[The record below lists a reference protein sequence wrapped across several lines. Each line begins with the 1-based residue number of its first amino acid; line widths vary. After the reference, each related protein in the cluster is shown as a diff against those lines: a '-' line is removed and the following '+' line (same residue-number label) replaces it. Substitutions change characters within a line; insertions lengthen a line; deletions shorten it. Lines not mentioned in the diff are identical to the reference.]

1 MVMKQ
6 YYQLSVEEVLAELK
20 TTHRGLSQDQA
31 QKRLIGGGYNRIRIK
46 ATPLWKKI
54 AEPFLSVFMLIL
66 IIAVVIS
73 AISHELID
81 GLIIGSIILITAII
95 YYVQRFSTER
105 VLRALERHSQQQVGV
120 YRDNKIIRVN
130 SENIVP
136 GDIVLLAEGE
146 KVPADMRIITSNNVR
161 VDEALLTG
169 ESLPVE
175 KHAAMIASKKEIYR
189 QANMLFQGSYV
200 VAGSLSGVVVATGN
214 ATEFGQLAALAKG
227 NGLHSPV
234 KRKIDKLI
242 SQIVIAVASISFL
255 VFLLSFYRGMTAA
268 ESLRL
273 VLTFSVS
280 AIPESLP
287 VAISVVLVLGMRRLA
302 QYKALVRNM
311 SAIENIGII
320 TTIATDKTGTLTKNQ
335 LRVQDVWSLRD
346 ENDLQ
351 QIAASLSL
359 VINQNDGVMNDPL
372 DTAFQLFAH
381 SYGAI
386 KPKTG
391 YTLEKNLPFDLQQA
405 KSGNIYR
412 VGKTYEVYLKGS
424 PEKIVAMCRLSQLQQ
439 KKISKQ
445 IHSLTGSGYRVIAV
459 CRNAGQKTV
468 ALELKDLPSHGF
480 EFICLVAVADELR
493 EESKPSIFEMQG
505 AGVSVRMITGDHFET
520 AFAIG
525 KKLGLV
531 EHRGQVYDCSS
542 IQTVSKQEL
551 RSIVAK
557 TKVFSRVLPEYKY
570 KILGVLKETEIAA
583 MTGDGVND
591 VPALSNAHIGIAMG
605 SGSQIAKE
613 AGDIVLL
620 DDNFR
625 SIAVALR
632 EGRVIYDNIRRMLY
646 YLLSTNLGEVLTTV
660 AALVVGMPLPL
671 LPVQILWTNLGTDT
685 AMVIPLGLEPAE
697 NDVMKRKPRSPRAPI
712 ISKLVLSRMLLVAV
726 TMAIVA
732 LTAFYFALQQHSET
746 YARTIVF
753 SALVAM
759 QLTNAVN
766 ARSMWSSVI
775 YRIKVV
781 NKTVV
786 YGLIAALGLYYLAVF
801 GPMATYLQLEPLAMR
816 DMLYIWVVGIAAIT
830 FVNEIHKFVVRTMAT
845 RRSTLDILE

>member
-1 MVMKQ
+1 MKQ
-6 YYQLSVEEVLAELK
+6 YYQLSVEEALAELK

-31 QKRLIGGGYNRIRIK
+31 EKLLIDGGYNRIRIK

-66 IIAVVIS
+66 IIAAVIS

-351 QIAASLSL
+351 QIAASLRL

-557 TKVFSRVLPEYKY
+557 TRVFSRVLPEYKY

-697 NDVMKRKPRSPRAPI
+697 NDVMKRKPRSPRSPI

-781 NKTVV
+781 NRTVV
-786 YGLIAALGLYYLAVF
+786 FGLIAALGLYYLAVF

-816 DMLYIWVVGIAAIT
+816 DMLYIWAVGIVSIT
-830 FVNEIHKFVVRTMAT
+830 FVNEIHKFVVRTMVT
-845 RRSTLDILE
+845 RRSALDILE